1 MARKPT
7 SRLRAAFYR
16 LSLTVAAAAIFM
28 LASPAATEPAQAQTE
43 RQVLIE
49 TFARLSESVGA
60 LYALEEDGDLAFL
73 CSATAV
79 DREGEATVI
88 LTAYHC
94 VRKGVSYLINFGDN
108 RFHSLRVWQIPHY
121 ELDKVKY
128 PRAYNEPKTDMAL
141 FLMEGA
147 NLPTIQ
153 MAEGSAL
160 TPGAKLAMVGFPLGL
175 AKVRYEGIV
184 SGHLDRPG
192 SDDFNYLLLQ
202 IFGAPGSSGSAVVS
216 VDSGKIIGVL
226 VSGKQGRAG
235 LPVIFATPIDY
246 RRYLMPVPSGTS
258 APKKNAEAE
267 RDNP

>member
-1 MARKPT
+1 
-7 SRLRAAFYR
+7 
-16 LSLTVAAAAIFM
+16 M
-28 LASPAATEPAQAQTE
+28 LVSFPAHAQTE

-49 TFARLSESVGA
+49 TFARLAQSVGA
-60 LYALEEDGDLAFL
+60 LYSLEDDGDLSFL

-79 DREGEATVI
+79 GKEGQATVI

-108 RFHSLRVWQIPHY
+108 RFHSLRVWKIPHY
-121 ELDKVKY
+121 ELDKTKY

-141 FLMEGA
+141 FLMDGVTVPIVPTAEGA
-147 NLPTIQ
+147 
-153 MAEGSAL
+153 AL

-184 SGHLDRPG
+184 SGYLDRPG
-192 SDDFNYLLLQ
+192 SDDYNYLLLQ

-246 RRYLMPVPSGTS
+246 QRYLMAVPTGETS
-258 APKKNAEAE
+258 PAAE
-267 RDNP
+267 P

>member
-1 MARKPT
+1 MR
-7 SRLRAAFYR
+7 RLWAPLFIALLC
-16 LSLTVAAAAIFM
+16 LSP
-28 LASPAATEPAQAQTE
+28 LASAGPAQAQTE

-60 LYALEEDGDLAFL
+60 LYSLEDDGDLSFL

-79 DREGEATVI
+79 GKEGDATVI

-121 ELDKVKY
+121 ELDKTKY

-141 FLMEGA
+141 FLMDGA
-147 NLPTIQ
+147 TIPIVS
-153 MAEGSAL
+153 MAEDVAL

-184 SGHLDRPG
+184 SGYLNRPG

-202 IFGAPGSSGSAVVS
+202 ILGAPGSSGSAVVS
-216 VDSGKIIGVL
+216 VESGNIIGVL
-226 VSGKQGRAG
+226 VSAQQRRTG

-246 RRYLMPVPSGTS
+246 RRYLMVVPTGEA
-258 APKKNAEAE
+258 APDVE
-267 RDNP
+267 